1 MAAVSV
7 FLFFVPFQILKRTRQ
22 YSREI
27 ISIALKKAK
36 FSSMPNL
43 APHGLFLLV
52 NGLISESFFFS
63 FLRCFRLRVFVV
75 NAHHSVG
82 RG

>member
-7 FLFFVPFQILKRTRQ
+7 FLFFVPFQMPKRMRQ

-36 FSSMPNL
+36 SPQCQAS
-43 APHGLFLLV
+43 GLTDYSL
-52 NGLISESFFFS
+52 S
-63 FLRCFRLRVFVV
+63 
-75 NAHHSVG
+75 
-82 RG
+82 